1 MNYIVIIDIGINN
14 IRSIIGA
21 VNYLGFKTIVS
32 DKENIIMDSS
42 ALIIP
47 GVGSF
52 PAGMKKLKTKGLDKV
67 IKRYHKMQ
75 KPILAICLGFQMLF
89 TSSEEFKHTKGLN
102 ILTGKIKSLKK
113 LKANNIVPNL
123 GWKKLEYIKKKS
135 NYLFKGLKKKPSIY
149 FIHSYFAEVKNKK
162 LVTST
167 INFGRKKVT
176 SSVQHK
182 NLFGVQFHPEKS
194 SEDGINIIKNF
205 LDRIKKSENKI

>member
-1 MNYIVIIDIGINN
+1 MSYIAIIDIGINN
-14 IRSIIGA
+14 LKSILGA
-21 VNYLGFKTIVS
+21 VNYLGFRAIIS
-32 DKENIIMDSS
+32 DKQNIIMKSS

-52 PAGMKKLKTKGLDKV
+52 PVGMKKLKTKGLDKV
-67 IKRYHKMQ
+67 IKKYHKMQ

-89 TSSEEFKHTKGLN
+89 TSSEEFKNTKGLN

-113 LKANNIVPNL
+113 LKTNNTVPNL

-135 NYLFKGLKKKPSIY
+135 NYLFIGLKHKPSIY
-149 FIHSYFAEVKNKK
+149 FIHSYFAEIKNKK

-167 INFGRKKVT
+167 INFGGKKVT
-176 SSVQHK
+176 SSIQYK

-194 SEDGINIIKNF
+194 SKDGIKIVKNF
-205 LDRIKKSENKI
+205 LGRIKKW